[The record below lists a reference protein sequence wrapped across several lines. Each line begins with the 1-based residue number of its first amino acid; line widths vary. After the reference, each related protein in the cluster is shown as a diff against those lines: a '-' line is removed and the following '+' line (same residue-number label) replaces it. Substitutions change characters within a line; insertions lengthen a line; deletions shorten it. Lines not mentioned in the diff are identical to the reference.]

1 MATVESV
8 LAELKA
14 RGSEKTRVTYARHG
28 IPIERTFGVSNAD
41 LKIIAKTIRKQ
52 QALALELYATGVMDA
67 MYLAGMVADGRQMS
81 AKQLQGWADGAA
93 GMPMI
98 AEHTVP
104 WVTVE
109 SDHARE
115 LSLKWIASKKE
126 QIASSGWCTY
136 SGMVATKADEALD
149 LTEIEELLR
158 AIPAKIVGAAN
169 RARYTMNGFVI
180 AVACYVKPLAKQARA
195 TAKELGV
202 VSVDVGD
209 TACKVP
215 SALEYIAKVEAMGR
229 AGLKRKTIR
238 C

>member
-1 MATVESV
+1 MATAESV
-8 LAELKA
+8 IAELKA
-14 RGSEKTRVTYARHG
+14 RGSEKTRATYARHG

-41 LKIIAKTIRKQ
+41 LKLIAKTIRKQ

-67 MYLAGMVADGRQMS
+67 MYLAGIVADGSQMS
-81 AKQLQGWADGAA
+81 VKDLQTWAAGAA

-109 SDHARE
+109 SDHART
-115 LSLKWIASKKE
+115 LALKWIRSEKE
-126 QIASSGWCTY
+126 QVASSGWCTY
-136 SGMVATKADEALD
+136 SGMVATRADEMLD
-149 LTEIEELLR
+149 LAEIEELLQM
-158 AIPAKIVGAAN
+158 IPAKIDAAPN

-180 AVACYVKPLAKQARA
+180 AVGSYVRPLLKQAIA
-195 TAKELGV
+195 TAEKLGV

-215 SALEYIAKVEAMGR
+215 LAAEYIAKMEAMGR
-229 AGLKRKTIR
+229 TGLKRKTIR